1 MEPEEFKYCASTELS
16 MHHIKRT
23 LYAQACFTVCD
34 LMRELEVILEKHQVQ
49 KEEFTGLRKQSANLK
64 QLDEDPYWIV
74 DYLKAQNMKD
84 F

>member
-1 MEPEEFKYCASTELS
+1 MEPEEFKYCASAELNAS
-16 MHHIKRT
+16 YKKT

-34 LMRELEVILEKHQVQ
+34 LMRELEGMLEKHQVQ
-49 KEEFTGLRKQSANLK
+49 KEELTGLHKQSANLK
-64 QLDEDPYWIV
+64 QLDEDPHWIV